1 MEDVSGAPLPRR
13 GERGFSL
20 VEVLIASALLFMVM
34 IGLVPLF
41 LQSVLNNASGNQSSI
56 VSNAARSAAEQLF
69 AFDYNNQALVVTE
82 GAQNQKEVTQYFDDT
97 TQQWVNAPT
106 VVSGQQME
114 RTVTLR
120 QFQLRDLEEDG
131 ILDEPFLTPLATGGA
146 VNVFPV
152 HLREIEVEVA
162 GRAVDGGALG
172 RVLNKTVTVRVLRG
186 F

>member
-1 MEDVSGAPLPRR
+1 MQPRS

-56 VSNAARSAAEQLF
+56 VSNAARSGAEQLF
-69 AFDYNNQALVVTE
+69 AYDYNSPALVVTE
-82 GAQNQKEVTQYFDDT
+82 GAQNQKEVTQYFDHT
-97 TQQWVNAPT
+97 TQQWVDAPT
-106 VVSGQQME
+106 IATGQQME

-120 QFQLRDLEEDG
+120 QFQLRDLEDDG
-131 ILDEPFLTPLATGGA
+131 VLNQPFLSPNATGGA
-146 VNVFPV
+146 VNIFPV

-172 RVLNKTVTVRVLRG
+172 RVLNKSVTVRVLRG